1 MPFYRRQRKALK
13 PTSHRLRPVPSIY
26 VDHAATTPL
35 SPAAFKAITSQ
46 LQELGNPSS
55 LHTHGRA
62 TRKALEDAREVIA
75 QQVSCLPS
83 EVIFTASGTEANN
96 IALKGLWWNGKAH
109 GKKVVVVS
117 AVEHHA
123 ILDPAH
129 WLETHDGAEGIQ
141 VPVDVHG
148 VIDLDF
154 LKDLITKRADEIA
167 VVSIMHSN
175 NETGVIQPI
184 QEVVAMAGKI
194 PVHTD
199 AVQSF
204 KKVPLSYKDLGVTAL
219 TLSAHKVGGPLG
231 IGALILRRAF
241 EIPALLHG
249 GGQEREIRSG
259 TLNAPSIVAF
269 SAAATEMYPSAEVQ
283 TLRDNFIK
291 AIHQAIPDAYVNGEA
306 SQRLPGIVNVTFPGT
321 QSDTL
326 LLLLDN
332 AHVSA
337 STGSA
342 CSAGVHEASHVL
354 LAMGHTEAT
363 AQSSLRFSFGAAST
377 QADVDFVMSV
387 LPDVISTGRAAHL
400 K

>member
-1 MPFYRRQRKALK
+1 
-13 PTSHRLRPVPSIY
+13 VPSIY

-35 SPAAFKAITSQ
+35 SPAAFRAITAQ

-62 TRKALEDAREVIA
+62 TRKSLEDAREAIA
-75 QQVSCLPS
+75 REVGSLAS

-96 IALKGLWWNGKAH
+96 IALKGLWWNGKAK
-109 GKKVVVVS
+109 GKSVVVIS
-117 AVEHHA
+117 AIEHHA

-129 WLETHDGAEGIQ
+129 WLETHESAEVIL
-141 VPVDVHG
+141 VPVNVHG
-148 VIDLDF
+148 VIDLEF
-154 LKDLITKRADEIA
+154 LKELISNRGDEIA
-167 VVSIMHSN
+167 VISIMHSN

-184 QEVVAMAGKI
+184 GEVVSMAGDI

-204 KKVPLSYKDLGVTAL
+204 KKVPLSYKELGVTAL

-231 IGALILRRAF
+231 IGALILRRAY

-269 SAAATEMYPSAEVQ
+269 SAAATEKFPTSTVQ
-283 TLRDNFIK
+283 ALRDDFIS
-291 AIHQAIPDAYVNGEA
+291 ALHAAIPDAYVNGEA

-377 QADVDFVMSV
+377 QADVDYVMSV
-387 LPDVISTGRAAHL
+387 LPGVIATGRAAHTL
-400 K
+400 

>member
-1 MPFYRRQRKALK
+1 
-13 PTSHRLRPVPSIY
+13 VPSIY

-35 SPAAFKAITSQ
+35 SPAAFKAITDQ

-62 TRKALEDAREVIA
+62 TRKSLEDARESIA
-75 QQVSCLPS
+75 REVGALPS

-96 IALKGLWWNGKAH
+96 IALKGLWWSGKAK
-109 GKKVVVVS
+109 GKSVVVIS
-117 AVEHHA
+117 AIEHHA

-129 WLETHDGAEGIQ
+129 WLETHEGAEVVV

-148 VIDLDF
+148 VIDLEFVRSLVATRGDQ
-154 LKDLITKRADEIA
+154 IA
-167 VVSIMHSN
+167 VISIMHSN
-175 NETGVIQPI
+175 NETGVLQPI
-184 QEVVAMAGKI
+184 EEVVSIAGSI

-231 IGALILRRAF
+231 IGALILRRAY

-259 TLNAPSIVAF
+259 TLNTPSIVAF
-269 SAAATEMYPSAEVQ
+269 CAAATESYPAAAVT

-291 AIHQAIPDAYVNGEA
+291 ALSASIPDAYINGGS

-354 LAMGHTEAT
+354 LAMGHTETT

-377 QADVDFVMSV
+377 QADVEFVMSV
-387 LPDVISTGRAAHL
+387 LPDVIARGRAAN
-400 K
+400 KK

>member
-1 MPFYRRQRKALK
+1 M
-13 PTSHRLRPVPSIY
+13 PSIY

-62 TRKALEDAREVIA
+62 TRKALEDSREAIAREIG
-75 QQVSCLPS
+75 CLPS

-109 GKKVVVVS
+109 GKSIVVIS
-117 AVEHHA
+117 AIEHHA
-123 ILDPAH
+123 ILDPAQ
-129 WLETHDGAEGIQ
+129 WLESHEDAEVIL
-141 VPVDVHG
+141 VPVNVHG
-148 VIDLDF
+148 VIDLEF
-154 LKDLITKRADEIA
+154 LKDLIAQRGDQIA
-167 VVSIMHSN
+167 VISIMHSN
-175 NETGVIQPI
+175 NETGVLQPI
-184 QEVVAMAGKI
+184 QEVVAMAGNI

-204 KKVPLSYKDLGVTAL
+204 KKVPISYKELGVTAL
-219 TLSAHKVGGPLG
+219 TLSAHKIGGPLG
-231 IGALILRRAF
+231 IGALILRRAY

-269 SAAATEMYPSAEVQ
+269 SAAANEKYPSADVEL
-283 TLRDNFIK
+283 LRDNFIK
-291 AIHQAIPDAYVNGEA
+291 ALLSAIPDAYINGGA

-354 LAMGHTEAT
+354 LAMGHNETT
-363 AQSSLRFSFGAAST
+363 AQSSLRFSFGAEST

-387 LPDVISTGRAAHL
+387 LPAVISTGRAAN
-400 K
+400 KK

>member
-1 MPFYRRQRKALK
+1 M
-13 PTSHRLRPVPSIY
+13 PSIY

-35 SPAAFKAITSQ
+35 SPAAFKAITDQ

-62 TRKALEDAREVIA
+62 TRKSLEDARESIA
-75 QQVSCLPS
+75 REVGALPS

-96 IALKGLWWNGKAH
+96 IALKGLWWNGKAK
-109 GKKVVVVS
+109 GKSVVVIS
-117 AVEHHA
+117 AIEHHA

-129 WLETHDGAEGIQ
+129 WLETHEGAEVVL

-148 VIDLDF
+148 VIDLEF
-154 LKDLITKRADEIA
+154 LKNLVATRGDQIA
-167 VVSIMHSN
+167 VISIMHSN
-175 NETGVIQPI
+175 NETGVLQPI
-184 QEVVAMAGKI
+184 EEVVSIAGSI

-231 IGALILRRAF
+231 IGALILRRAY

-269 SAAATEMYPSAEVQ
+269 CAAATENYPTENVTS
-283 TLRDNFIK
+283 LRDKFIK
-291 AIHQAIPDAYVNGEA
+291 ELSVAIPDAYINGGT

-354 LAMGHTEAT
+354 LAMGHTETT

-377 QADVDFVMSV
+377 QADVEFVMSV
-387 LPDVISTGRAAHL
+387 LPDVIARGKAAN
-400 K
+400 KK

>member
-1 MPFYRRQRKALK
+1 M
-13 PTSHRLRPVPSIY
+13 PSIY

-35 SPAAFKAITSQ
+35 SPAAFKAITFQ

-62 TRKALEDAREVIA
+62 TRKALEDARDVIA
-75 QQVSCLPS
+75 REVGSLPS

-96 IALKGLWWNGKAH
+96 IALKGLWWNGKAQ
-109 GKKVVVVS
+109 GKTIVVIS
-117 AVEHHA
+117 AIEHHA

-129 WLETHDGAEGIQ
+129 WLETHEGAEVIL

-148 VIDLDF
+148 VINLDF
-154 LKDLITKRADEIA
+154 LNDLIAKRGDEIA
-167 VVSIMHSN
+167 VISIMHSN

-184 QEVVAMAGKI
+184 REVVSMAGDI

-204 KKVPLSYKDLGVTAL
+204 KKVPLSYKELAVTAM

-231 IGALILRRAF
+231 IGALILRRAY

-269 SAAATEMYPSAEVQ
+269 SAAASEQYPTSAVQ
-283 TLRDNFIK
+283 TLRDNFI
-291 AIHQAIPDAYVNGEA
+291 AAVHNAIPDAYVNGEA
-306 SQRLPGIVNVTFPGT
+306 SLRLPGIVNVTFPGT

-354 LAMGHTEAT
+354 LAMGHTEVT

-377 QADVDFVMSV
+377 QADVDYVMSV
-387 LPDVISTGRAAHL
+387 LPGVIATGRAANL

>member
-1 MPFYRRQRKALK
+1 
-13 PTSHRLRPVPSIY
+13 VPSIY
-26 VDHAATTPL
+26 VDHAATTPM

-62 TRKALEDAREVIA
+62 TRKALEDAREAIA

-96 IALKGLWWNGKAH
+96 IALKGLWWNGKAQ
-109 GKKVVVVS
+109 GKKVVVIS
-117 AVEHHA
+117 AIEHHA

-129 WLETHDGAEGIQ
+129 WLKTHEGAEVIQ

-148 VIDLDF
+148 VINLDF
-154 LKDLITKRADEIA
+154 LKDLITKRSEEIA
-167 VVSIMHSN
+167 VISIMHSN

-204 KKVPLSYKDLGVTAL
+204 KKVPLSYKELGVTAL

-231 IGALILRRAF
+231 IGALILRRAY

-269 SAAATEMYPSAEVQ
+269 SAAATEKYPSNEVQ
-283 TLRDNFIK
+283 SLRDNFIK
-291 AIHQAIPDAYVNGEA
+291 AMHQEIPDAYVNGET

-377 QADVDFVMSV
+377 QADVEFVMSV
-387 LPDVISTGRAAHL
+387 LPDVISTGRAANL

>member
-1 MPFYRRQRKALK
+1 
-13 PTSHRLRPVPSIY
+13 VPSIY

-62 TRKALEDAREVIA
+62 TRKSLEDAREAIA
-75 QQVSCLPS
+75 REVGSLAS

-96 IALKGLWWNGKAH
+96 IALKGLWWNGKAQ
-109 GKKVVVVS
+109 GKKVVAIS
-117 AVEHHA
+117 AIEHHA

-129 WLETHDGAEGIQ
+129 WLQTHEGAEVIL
-141 VPVDVHG
+141 VPVNVHG
-148 VIDLDF
+148 VIDLEF
-154 LKDLITKRADEIA
+154 LKDLIAGRGDEIA
-167 VVSIMHSN
+167 VISIMHSN
-175 NETGVIQPI
+175 NETGVVQPI
-184 QEVVAMAGKI
+184 REVVEMAADI

-231 IGALILRRAF
+231 IGALILRRAY

-269 SAAATEMYPSAEVQ
+269 SAAATEHYPSSDVQ
-283 TLRDNFIK
+283 NLRDNFIN
-291 AIHQAIPDAYVNGEA
+291 ALHTAIPDAYVNGEA

-354 LAMGHTEAT
+354 LAMGHTEET

-377 QADVDFVMSV
+377 QADVDYVMSV
-387 LPDVISTGRAAHL
+387 LPGVIATGRAAHTV
-400 K
+400 

>member
-1 MPFYRRQRKALK
+1 
-13 PTSHRLRPVPSIY
+13 VPSIY

-62 TRKALEDAREVIA
+62 TRKALEDAREAIA

-96 IALKGLWWNGKAH
+96 IALKGLWWNGKAQ
-109 GKKVVVVS
+109 GKKVVVIS

-129 WLETHDGAEGIQ
+129 WLETHEGAEVIQ
-141 VPVDVHG
+141 VPVNVHG
-148 VIDLDF
+148 VINLDF
-154 LKDLITKRADEIA
+154 LKDLIAKRSEEIA
-167 VVSIMHSN
+167 VISIMHSN
-175 NETGVIQPI
+175 NETGVMQPI
-184 QEVVAMAGKI
+184 QEVVAIAGKI

-231 IGALILRRAF
+231 IGALILRRAY

-269 SAAATEMYPSAEVQ
+269 SAAATEKYPSNEVQ
-283 TLRDNFIK
+283 TLRDNFVK

-354 LAMGHTEAT
+354 LAMGHTEET

>member
-1 MPFYRRQRKALK
+1 
-13 PTSHRLRPVPSIY
+13 VPSIY

-62 TRKALEDAREVIA
+62 TRKALEDAREAIA
-75 QQVSCLPS
+75 REVGSLPS

-96 IALKGLWWNGKAH
+96 IALKGLWWNGKAQ
-109 GKKVVVVS
+109 GKTIVVIS
-117 AVEHHA
+117 AIEHHA

-129 WLETHDGAEGIQ
+129 WLETHEGAEVIL
-141 VPVDVHG
+141 VPVNVYG
-148 VIDLDF
+148 VINLDF
-154 LKDLITKRADEIA
+154 LKDLISKRGDEIA
-167 VVSIMHSN
+167 VISIMHSN

-184 QEVVAMAGKI
+184 QEVVTIAGDI

-204 KKVPLSYKDLGVTAL
+204 KKVPLSYKELAVTAL

-231 IGALILRRAF
+231 IGALILRRAY

-269 SAAATEMYPSAEVQ
+269 SAAASEQYPTSAVQ
-283 TLRDNFIK
+283 TLRDNFI
-291 AIHQAIPDAYVNGEA
+291 AAVHNAIPDAYVNGEA
-306 SQRLPGIVNVTFPGT
+306 SLRLPGIVNVTFPGT

-354 LAMGHTEAT
+354 LAMGHTEVT

-377 QADVDFVMSV
+377 QADVDYVMSV
-387 LPDVISTGRAAHL
+387 LPGVIATGRAANL

>member
-1 MPFYRRQRKALK
+1 
-13 PTSHRLRPVPSIY
+13 VPSIY

-62 TRKALEDAREVIA
+62 TRKSLEDAREAIA
-75 QQVSCLPS
+75 REVGSLAS

-96 IALKGLWWNGKAH
+96 IALKGLWWNGKAQ
-109 GKKVVVVS
+109 GKKVVVIS
-117 AVEHHA
+117 AIEHHA

-129 WLETHDGAEGIQ
+129 WLETHEGAEVIL
-141 VPVDVHG
+141 VPVNVHG
-148 VIDLDF
+148 VIELEF
-154 LKDLITKRADEIA
+154 LKDLIAQRGDEIA
-167 VVSIMHSN
+167 VISIMHSN
-175 NETGVIQPI
+175 NETGVVQPI
-184 QEVVAMAGKI
+184 REVVAMAADI

-231 IGALILRRAF
+231 IGALILRRAY

-269 SAAATEMYPSAEVQ
+269 SAAATEHYPSSNVEN
-283 TLRDNFIK
+283 LRDNFIS
-291 AIHQAIPDAYVNGEA
+291 ALHAAIPDAYVNGEA

-354 LAMGHTEAT
+354 LAMGHTEET

-377 QADVDFVMSV
+377 QADVDYVMSV
-387 LPDVISTGRAAHL
+387 LPGVIATGRAAHTV
-400 K
+400 

>member
-1 MPFYRRQRKALK
+1 
-13 PTSHRLRPVPSIY
+13 VPSIY

-35 SPAAFKAITSQ
+35 SPAAFKAITDQ

-62 TRKALEDAREVIA
+62 TRKSLEDARESIA
-75 QQVSCLPS
+75 REVGALPS

-96 IALKGLWWNGKAH
+96 IALKGLWWSGKAK
-109 GKKVVVVS
+109 GKSIVVVS
-117 AVEHHA
+117 AIEHHA

-129 WLETHDGAEGIQ
+129 WLETHEGAEVVV

-148 VIDLDF
+148 VIDLEF
-154 LKDLITKRADEIA
+154 LRNLVATRGDQIA
-167 VVSIMHSN
+167 VISIMHSN
-175 NETGVIQPI
+175 NETGVLQPI
-184 QEVVAMAGKI
+184 EEVVSIASSI

-231 IGALILRRAF
+231 IGALILRRAY

-269 SAAATEMYPSAEVQ
+269 CAAATESYPAAAVT

-291 AIHQAIPDAYVNGEA
+291 ALSAAIPDTYINGGS

-342 CSAGVHEASHVL
+342 CNAGVHEASHVL
-354 LAMGHTEAT
+354 LAMGHTET
-363 AQSSLRFSFGAAST
+363 SAQSSLRFSFGAAST
-377 QADVDFVMSV
+377 QADVEFVMSV
-387 LPDVISTGRAAHL
+387 LPDVIARGRAAN
-400 K
+400 KK